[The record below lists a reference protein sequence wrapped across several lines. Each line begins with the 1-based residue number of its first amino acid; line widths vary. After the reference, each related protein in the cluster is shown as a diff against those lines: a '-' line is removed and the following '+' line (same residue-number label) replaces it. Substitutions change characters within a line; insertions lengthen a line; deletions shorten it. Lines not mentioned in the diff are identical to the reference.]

1 MLLQGKRAI
10 SFTKKCL
17 LLAGSQGRKLNLNHA
32 SFPFFTFHLALLPK
46 FDCDLGYKMDTSP
59 SFEGDFFEH
68 FIDDTFTT
76 NPFVRS
82 TFESSPTSKS
92 SLGYITSSLTPGAHV
107 I

>member
-1 MLLQGKRAI
+1 
-10 SFTKKCL
+10 
-17 LLAGSQGRKLNLNHA
+17 
-32 SFPFFTFHLALLPK
+32 
-46 FDCDLGYKMDTSP
+46 MDTSP
-59 SFEGDFFEH
+59 SFDGDFFEH

-82 TFESSPTSKS
+82 TFESNPTSKS